1 MNKTAKTIL
10 IIAICMLPIGVIATV
25 LGISFG
31 GRTGWRYEYGTGKGV
46 VTSEAFSGSQK
57 LDEFDSLDVEVR
69 SAEVVI
75 MRGDSFGIEYSTYK
89 GKEPV
94 ITQENGKVTVKQPPT
109 GFVMFEFGSHDLNTF
124 TITVPENSSEISLN
138 VRSSSGDVTLDR
150 IKVSGDVVSSSGD
163 IMFNDIEGKEINAT
177 SSSGDING
185 DKVKVAKTRF
195 ESSSGD
201 ISMLRV
207 YADDLLAVSSSG
219 DTGVYNSAITN
230 VDCEASSGDVDIE
243 LNGKADD
250 YSYDLKAS
258 SGDIVVN
265 GVEVEKNYKEDGGN
279 NSIIAKTSSGDVNV
293 SIK

>member
-1 MNKTAKTIL
+1 
-10 IIAICMLPIGVIATV
+10 
-25 LGISFG
+25 
-31 GRTGWRYEYGTGKGV
+31 
-46 VTSEAFSGSQK
+46 
-57 LDEFDSLDVEVR
+57 
-69 SAEVVI
+69 
-75 MRGDSFGIEYSTYK
+75 
-89 GKEPV
+89 
-94 ITQENGKVTVKQPPT
+94 
-109 GFVMFEFGSHDLNTF
+109 
-124 TITVPENSSEISLN
+124 
-138 VRSSSGDVTLDR
+138 
-150 IKVSGDVVSSSGD
+150 
-163 IMFNDIEGKEINAT
+163 MFNDIEGKEINAT

-279 NSIIAKTSSGDVNV
+279 SSIIAKTSSGDVNV